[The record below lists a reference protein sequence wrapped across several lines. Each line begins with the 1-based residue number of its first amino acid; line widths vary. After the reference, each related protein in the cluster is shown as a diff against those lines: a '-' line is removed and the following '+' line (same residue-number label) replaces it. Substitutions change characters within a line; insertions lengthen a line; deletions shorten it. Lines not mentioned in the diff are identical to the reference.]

1 MNNSLLEID
10 FELEPVVDTAK
21 LRVKETEL
29 GRIVEALTKVA
40 ESQEWA
46 YLQEKMFAGVVD
58 SLKREREAEVERQP
72 LNGPKIHNLNG
83 QIKWAKKYLDLLS
96 LAIIYKQE
104 LVNIRKRI
112 NAT

>member
-1 MNNSLLEID
+1 MNNSLLEFD
-10 FELEPVVDTAK
+10 FEVPVIDTEK
-21 LRVKETEL
+21 LRVRETEL
-29 GRIVEALTKVA
+29 GRIVEALTKVS

-46 YLQEKMFAGVVD
+46 YLREKIFEGVVD
-58 SLKREREAEVERQP
+58 SLRRERETEIEKQP

-83 QIKWAKKYLDLLS
+83 QMKWAKKYLDLPA

>member
-10 FELEPVVDTAK
+10 FEVPIEDKAK
-21 LRVKETEL
+21 LRFRETEL
-29 GRIVEALTKVA
+29 IKIVEAITKVG

-46 YLQEKMFAGVVD
+46 ILKEKIFDGVVD
-58 SLKREREAEVERQP
+58 SLRRERETEIEKQP
-72 LNGPKIHNLNG
+72 LNGPKIHNLYG

-96 LAIIYKQE
+96 LGIIYKQE